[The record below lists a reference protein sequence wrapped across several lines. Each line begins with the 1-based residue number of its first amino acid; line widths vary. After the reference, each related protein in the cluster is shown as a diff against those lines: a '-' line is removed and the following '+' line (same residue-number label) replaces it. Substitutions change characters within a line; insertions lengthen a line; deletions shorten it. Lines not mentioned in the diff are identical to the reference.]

1 MQIQWSENFKK
12 QVSYYDY
19 VNDGKLSSN
28 VTIAIWIYE
37 ITNITYAGTYF
48 YDVTKLFQK
57 LFRKL

>member
-37 ITNITYAGTYF
+37 ITNITYVGSSMM
-48 YDVTKLFQK
+48 
-57 LFRKL
+57 